1 MMGVVGASGFIG
13 RSVSDHLAATGTPY
27 VALMRQPDGLPADA
41 FRGAGRVTTFSIG
54 GAMDM
59 DAFDGITTLVLA
71 GWATKPGS
79 EHGGLPGEIAL
90 NVQPYTELLT
100 DLRQTDV
107 QHLIFLSSGGAV
119 YGHVD
124 QSERIAEDHLCHP
137 NTPYGYGKLCV
148 EKAIQGFWTGDGRR
162 YTIIRPSNPVGLH
175 QIQSVGVHGLFPSV
189 LDAILNHRPVRI
201 YGDGTTV
208 RDYFAVEDLA
218 RLVRAADQIDVGNT
232 IVNAS
237 SGSGLSINQVVDI
250 CAQATGLTPERSMLT
265 DRQPP
270 IAYNVLDNTRAQ
282 TVFDWHPTRR
292 VQEVAGDLAQ
302 AIKQRL
308 G

>member
-1 MMGVVGASGFIG
+1 MLGVVGASGFIG
-13 RSVSDHLAATGTPY
+13 RSIADHLAATGTPY
-27 VALMRQPDGLPADA
+27 VALMRQPDALPTDA
-41 FRGAGRVTTFSIG
+41 FVGAERVTTFSIG

-59 DAFDGITTLVLA
+59 GAFDGITTLVLA

-90 NVQPYTELLT
+90 NVQPHSELLT
-100 DLRQTDV
+100 DLLQTDV
-107 QHLIFLSSGGAV
+107 RHLIFLSSGGAV

-124 QSERIAEDHLCHP
+124 QTDRIAEDRLCHP

-148 EKAIQGFWTGDGRR
+148 EKAIQGFWAGSGRR

-189 LDAILNHRPVRI
+189 LDAILHGRPVRI
-201 YGDGTTV
+201 FGDGTTV

-218 RLVRAADQIDVGNT
+218 RLVLAADQVDVGNS

-237 SGSGLSINQVVDI
+237 SGSGLSINEVVDI
-250 CAQATGLTPERSMLT
+250 CAKATGLTPERSMLT

-270 IAYNVLDNTRAQ
+270 IAYNILDNSRAR
-282 TVFDWHPTRR
+282 TVFDWAPTRP
-292 VQEVAGDLAQ
+292 VQEVAAELAR
-302 AIKQRL
+302 AIRENL
-308 G
+308 E